1 MLRNPLGIQGL
12 CSPCVNQLLVH
23 LVGNHFWETLRLE
36 KGFCYLETLRT
47 VFGSR
52 D

>member
-1 MLRNPLGIQGL
+1 MLGTLWASRSL

-23 LVGNHFWETLRLE
+23 LVANHFWETLRLE
-36 KGFCYLETLRT
+36 KDSAILKLLRT
-47 VFGSR
+47 VFGSC